1 MIREKVLQM
10 LLDSAPEDWIV
21 HDMGDGRTVS
31 VYTPDPRLWI
41 INDPTFGWQPNT
53 DTASWLPS
61 PDAWYYML
69 PVMYGCSL
77 VFLIVVS
84 VDGGAGGGDG
94 GMAGACLPCPRPTPG
109 PGRQTVP
116 TISHKIVKVGVPDNG
131 RLEEYLDRYRL
142 EVEDDEDRDEDWPW
156 DWENYARAC
165 EEVRRREYL
174 KAWEEAQRL
183 LDEADALMR
192 RELDEADALMRRE
205 RDREFER
212 KCRELA
218 EAYARMC
225 DEVDKEYARLR
236 EEEAQEQEGEEQC
249 GPTPG
254 SGM

>member
-1 MIREKVLQM
+1 MTRKEVLQM

-21 HDMGDGRTVS
+21 HDMGDGRAVS
-31 VYTPDPRLWI
+31 VYTHDPRLWI
-41 INDPTFGWQPNT
+41 INDPAFDWQPNT
-53 DTASWLPS
+53 DTAPWLPT
-61 PDAWYYML
+61 PDAWQYIL
-69 PVMYGCSL
+69 RVMYGL
-77 VFLIVVS
+77 RLAFWVVVVS

-116 TISHKIVKVGVPDNG
+116 TLSHKIVKVGVPDNG

-183 LDEADALMR
+183 LA
-192 RELDEADALMRRE
+192 EADALMRRE

-212 KCRELA
+212 KCQELA

-236 EEEAQEQEGEEQC
+236 EEEAQEQEGQEEPEERVGQEQG

-254 SGM
+254 FGM

>member
-1 MIREKVLQM
+1 MTRKEVLQM

-21 HDMGDGRTVS
+21 HDMGEGRAVS
-31 VYTPDPRLWI
+31 VYTHDPRLWI
-41 INDPTFGWQPNT
+41 INDPTFDWQPNT
-53 DTASWLPS
+53 DTAPWLPS
-61 PDAWYYML
+61 PDARQYIL
-69 PVMYGCSL
+69 RVMYGL
-77 VFLIVVS
+77 RLAFWVVVVS

-94 GMAGACLPCPRPTPG
+94 GMAGACLPCPRP
-109 PGRQTVP
+109 GRQTVP
-116 TISHKIVKVGVPDNG
+116 TISHKSVKVGVPDNG
-131 RLEEYLDRYRL
+131 RLEKYLDRYRL
-142 EVEDDEDRDEDWPW
+142 EVEDDEDWDEDWPW

-165 EEVRRREYL
+165 EEVRSREYQ
-174 KAWEEAQRL
+174 ETQRL
-183 LDEADALMR
+183 LA
-192 RELDEADALMRRE
+192 EADALMRRE

-236 EEEAQEQEGEEQC
+236 EEEAQKQEGQEEPEEQG